1 MQKGIP
7 ILRLLL
13 RCLGLLF
20 ALAFALPS
28 AIAQTAPDDGRAIDK
43 WRQTSA
49 MAEALLDLPLSHRA
63 RVTIDHWEDVRVDLT
78 VQRELS
84 NALAQRGTLKGRI
97 ARAQL
102 AELEQGSTKGGSE
115 LSWIKQKRNELNEKI
130 AREEGP
136 AIVSRDIYARD
147 GVLIHEIDQILRQKR
162 RQKLFAHDGPIFVP
176 ATWVAAVHDLRAGK
190 VGLAAPTPTQQPS
203 SALVGI
209 PLAFRL
215 AMVAVI
221 GIVVGFVAMRSRTT
235 LRVAIDRRSIP
246 SGSPRSRLGLA
257 FARDLLD
264 IAMPTVALLIVL
276 ASIGLLASDLPFLTA
291 LSGQII
297 LAGLTVIYARW
308 LGQSLFAPAFPAA
321 QLVLLPEGTSATS
334 IRLMTGIGFAM
345 AADQLIDYIDKQ
357 PGSSAAVGSLLS
369 FAIVAVVSFLM
380 WRLAR
385 ILRYARGAR
394 SAVAKADAAHFDMEH
409 PNDAVKPIAR
419 LMTIAAALASLAALS
434 GYVALA
440 RYLLTSTLM
449 SLAAVCTSLFLY
461 RSLTE
466 ASELLFH
473 RQEHTGSRYLQL
485 LPLAFGFVLFL
496 FTFPII
502 AVMWGIST
510 EQVIDAILALK
521 NGVAVGQVR
530 VSFGS
535 VMTFML
541 VFLLGYALTR
551 WLQRVLHYAVLDR
564 LRIETGARS
573 AVLTGFGYIGLT
585 LSALVAITAAGLDL
599 SSLAF
604 IAGALSV
611 GVGFGLQSVVAN
623 FVSGIILLIER
634 PIKVG
639 DWIEVGV
646 YSGHVRKVAFRST
659 HIETFDRHEVIIP
672 NSDLISG
679 SVTNLTYGDSLGRIT
694 LPIGIAY
701 GSDVDAARALLLDVI
716 SGHERVLSRPEP
728 SVILDSLGDS
738 AINLKA
744 MCFVENVNQRQS
756 ARSDLYFA
764 ILKALQQ
771 AGIAIPVPQRELWV
785 HAADADARALRP
797 ADGAT

>member
-1 MQKGIP
+1 M
-7 ILRLLL
+7 
-13 RCLGLLF
+13 
-20 ALAFALPS
+20 
-28 AIAQTAPDDGRAIDK
+28 
-43 WRQTSA
+43 
-49 MAEALLDLPLSHRA
+49 
-63 RVTIDHWEDVRVDLT
+63 
-78 VQRELS
+78 
-84 NALAQRGTLKGRI
+84 
-97 ARAQL
+97 
-102 AELEQGSTKGGSE
+102 
-115 LSWIKQKRNELNEKI
+115 
-130 AREEGP
+130 
-136 AIVSRDIYARD
+136 
-147 GVLIHEIDQILRQKR
+147 
-162 RQKLFAHDGPIFVP
+162 
-176 ATWVAAVHDLRAGK
+176 RAGK

-221 GIVVGFVAMRSRTT
+221 GIVIGLVAMRSRTT

-264 IAMPTVALLIVL
+264 IAMPTIALLIVL
-276 ASIGLLASDLPFLTA
+276 ASIGLLASDLPFLAA

-345 AADQLIDYIDKQ
+345 AADQLIDYIDEQ

-394 SAVAKADAAHFDMEH
+394 SAVAKADAAHIDMEH
-409 PNDAVKPIAR
+409 PNDAVKPVAR

-785 HAADADARALRP
+785 HAADADACGLHT